1 MMGCKLETSYTHR
14 KCFVRSGMKGFFQ
27 TKPEIDLLK
36 IIRNFLSNRKQ
47 MVMLT
52 GQIATWTSF
61 NARVSE
67 GST

>member
-1 MMGCKLETSYTHR
+1 
-14 KCFVRSGMKGFFQ
+14 
-27 TKPEIDLLK
+27 
-36 IIRNFLSNRKQ
+36 

-67 GST
+67 GSTWEPLLFLIYINDLFDYLWSNVKIYRRYIFVFSNPWYESICKGT

>member
-1 MMGCKLETSYTHR
+1 
-14 KCFVRSGMKGFFQ
+14 MKGFFQ

-61 NARVSE
+61 NARISE